1 METCP
6 VGFSLM
12 RWESSRAL
20 LYKVHIDSDC
30 ALCGCISPG
39 KGNKRK
45 NEQIGLHQTN
55 TFLHSKGNYRQNK
68 RHPTEWE
75 NIFSDTSDKGL
86 ISKLYKVFTKLNI
99 KKQTTNLKNGEGGKG
114 L

>member
-1 METCP
+1 MVVSPQARETK
-6 VGFSLM
+6 
-12 RWESSRAL
+12 E
-20 LYKVHIDSDC
+20 
-30 ALCGCISPG
+30 
-39 KGNKRK
+39 K

-114 L
+114 NGDLSSGFQSHEVGKFQSSVVQAAYR